1 MKYNFDEIIPRRGT
15 NSYKWDSS
23 ADADVLPMWVADMDF
38 RTAPPV
44 VEALKKR
51 VEHGVFGYVRV
62 PDAYYEAITNWFARR
77 HAWRIEKEWIIYTT
91 GVVPAISA
99 AIKALTV
106 PGDKVM
112 VQTPVYNCFFSSI
125 RNNGC
130 EMIANPLVYRNRGYQ
145 IDFDDLE
152 KKTSDPKVKLMLLCN
167 PHNPVGR
174 VWSKQELRQIGEIC
188 IRNNVFVIADE
199 IHCELVFLGHEYTPF
214 ASISEEFLMNSVT
227 FVSPSKAFNL
237 AGLQIANIISADA
250 NVRVRIDKAININE
264 VCDVNPFGVEALMA
278 AYNEGEEWLEEL
290 KIYLFANYIYLKGY
304 FDEYLPEFPVMM
316 LEGTYLVWVDCS
328 VLNQK
333 ERSNG
338 KYNILRLSVSL
349 IKKSFWNDGGE
360 NDKLYPPLFHFL
372 CGTTVDWSFQIL
384 ILPETRCK
392 VLTLYIGNEIHQSAP
407 AACSSRSTI
416 RLLPE

>member
-1 MKYNFDEIIPRRGT
+1 MKYNFDEIISRRGT

-106 PGDKVM
+106 PSDKVM

-152 KKTSDPKVKLMLLCN
+152 RKASDPKIKLMLLCN

-199 IHCELVFLGHEYTPF
+199 IHCELVFLEHEYTPF

-250 NVRVRIDKAININE
+250 NVRGRIDKAININE

-304 FDEYLPEFPVMM
+304 FDEYLPEFPVVM

-328 VLNQK
+328 VLNQTSAEIVKDLLKK
-333 ERSNG
+333 EKLWVNEGSLYGETGEGFIRI
-338 KYNILRLSVSL
+338 NIACPRQRLIEGLNRLKRVL
-349 IKKSFWNDGGE
+349 KS
-360 NDKLYPPLFHFL
+360 
-372 CGTTVDWSFQIL
+372 
-384 ILPETRCK
+384 
-392 VLTLYIGNEIHQSAP
+392 
-407 AACSSRSTI
+407 
-416 RLLPE
+416 